1 MRRLP
6 IIGVMGSSQEDSA
19 ELAGPLGLLIARL
32 GCHLLTGGR
41 GGVMEAV
48 SRAFCSVKDRRGSTL
63 GILPEGSPPNPFVEI
78 PIFTQLPA
86 TNDPSHPEWRWSRN
100 HINIRTSSAVI
111 ALPGGAGTASELE
124 LAATGAHQR
133 PCLAFLGTRGQIA
146 RTQRLEDTAALLTE
160 AGARVPVAADISQV
174 EAFLLKYATVP
185 RS

>member
-6 IIGVMGSSQEDSA
+6 IIGVMGSLQEDSA

-41 GGVMEAV
+41 GGAMEAV
-48 SRAFCSVKDRRGSTL
+48 SRAFCSVKDRRGYTL

-100 HINIRTSSAVI
+100 HINIRTSNAVI

-124 LAATGAHQR
+124 LATAGPHQR
-133 PCLAFLGTRGQIA
+133 PCLAFLGARGRIA

-160 AGARVPVAADISQV
+160 AGARVPIATDISQV
-174 EAFLLKYATVP
+174 EAFLQKYATVP
-185 RS
+185 RA

>member
-6 IIGVMGSSQEDSA
+6 IVGVMGSSQEDSA
-19 ELAGPLGLLIARL
+19 ELARPLGLLIARL

-48 SRAFCSVKDRRGSTL
+48 SRAFCSVNDRHGSAL
-63 GILPEGSPPNPFVEI
+63 GILPEGSIPNPFVEI
-78 PIFTQLPA
+78 PIFTQLSA
-86 TNDPSHPEWRWSRN
+86 ANDPSRPEWRWSRN
-100 HINIRTSSAVI
+100 HINLRTSSAVI

-146 RTQRLEDTAALLTE
+146 RTQRLDDTDALLTE

>member
-48 SRAFCSVKDRRGSTL
+48 SRAFCSVKDRDGCTL

-78 PIFTQLPA
+78 PIVTQLSA

-100 HINIRTSSAVI
+100 HINIRTSNAVI

-124 LAATGAHQR
+124 LAATGRHSR
-133 PCLAFLGTRGQIA
+133 PCLAFLGARGQIA
-146 RTQRLEDTAALLTE
+146 RTQRLDDTVALLTE